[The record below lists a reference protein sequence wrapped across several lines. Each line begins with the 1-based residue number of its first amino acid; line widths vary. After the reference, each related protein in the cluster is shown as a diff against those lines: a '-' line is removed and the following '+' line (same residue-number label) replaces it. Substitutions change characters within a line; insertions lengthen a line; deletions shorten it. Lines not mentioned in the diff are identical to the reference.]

1 MRLTNSVDI
10 DAQAE
15 GLCPPGRGP
24 DARIISPLPNLRL
37 EPGAAVAEIV
47 HHPLLEPIN
56 GSSLAGSAT
65 LRLRAEELQVRITAG
80 RRVHIDL
87 RRCNGRSGDLL
98 LVVTACGAA
107 RPDSVSSARFD
118 LSMRGGFAELGSD
131 ELAEPSGVQAGLL
144 GHAALGG
151 LSTRGWLA
159 GPSKASEGVAPT
171 APTGSDRIYF
181 LRRIKDEIGA
191 ALRAQEP
198 SIASRHVQLATL
210 LAGRLQ
216 DNAPL
221 RPVSEAHALYFSCFA
236 SERLRL
242 P

>member
-1 MRLTNSVDI
+1 MRLSNFI
-10 DAQAE
+10 DASVEVQA
-15 GLCPPGRGP
+15 LCRPGGRA

-37 EPGAAVAEIV
+37 EAGAAVAEIV

-56 GSSLAGSAT
+56 GNRLVGSAT
-65 LRLRAEELQVRITAG
+65 LRLRGEELHVRVAAG

-87 RRCNGRSGDLL
+87 RRCHGSGGELL

-107 RPDSVSSARFD
+107 QPDCVSSARFD
-118 LSMRGGFAELGSD
+118 LSMRDNFAELGPD
-131 ELAEPSGVQAGLL
+131 HLAQFSKVQGGSL
-144 GHAALGG
+144 GPAALGG
-151 LSTRGWLA
+151 LPTRGWLA
-159 GPSKASEGVAPT
+159 GPPIVSESEVPSP
-171 APTGSDRIYF
+171 PTGNDRTYF

-210 LAGRLQ
+210 LAARLQ
-216 DNAPL
+216 DHAPL
-221 RPVSEAHALYFSCFA
+221 RPTSEAHALYSSCFA